1 MMATP
6 FNIAYTDKS
15 KWLYLTLNKNH
26 FTYGE
31 LEHLIGTLEGFMR
44 DMKDIVMLD
53 PYDDGQYDNDPN
65 PYHGDYSEE

>member
-6 FNIAYTDKS
+6 FNIAYTGKS

-26 FTYGE
+26 FTYEE
-31 LEHLIGTLEGFMR
+31 LDQLILTLEGFMR
-44 DMKDIVMLD
+44 DMKDVVMLD
-53 PYDDGQYDNDPN
+53 PYDAGQYDNDPN